1 MSYYLEQPGSV
12 VAVDGAFDDQGFWC
26 IHGRLWCRT
35 MFSAEAR
42 KRAGAEMELELLRG
56 IAREARRGRSLGARS
71 FRLFVEDEA
80 DLVGSFEILSA
91 DEAHLR
97 GPLPPRSA
105 RLTGN

>member
-1 MSYYLEQPGSV
+1 M

-26 IHGRLWCRT
+26 IHGRLRCRAA
-35 MFSAEAR
+35 FSAEAR
-42 KRAGAEMELELLRG
+42 KRAGAEMEIELLRG
-56 IAREARRGRSLGARS
+56 IAREARRGRTLGARS

-91 DEAHLR
+91 DETHLR
-97 GPLPPRSA
+97 GPLAPRFA